1 MSPARTVV
9 LESDIAPAA
18 GQQVEV
24 RGLYTPIA
32 LGRRPTAEPPPTHVA
47 VQLADGTRVLLEP
60 PWREPACRAAE
71 ERSVFDG
78 RLVRAVGTIL
88 VTVPEEFEGAQTPL
102 LPCLVDV
109 VSVTAGDG

>member
-1 MSPARTVV
+1 MSAARTVV
-9 LESDIAPAA
+9 HESDIGPAA

-24 RGLYTPIA
+24 RGIYTPIA
-32 LGRRPTAEPPPTHVA
+32 LGRRPSAEPAPTHVA

-60 PWREPACRAAE
+60 PWRPTACRDAAE
-71 ERSVFDG
+71 RSAHDG
-78 RLVRAVGTIL
+78 RPVRAVGTIL
-88 VTVPEEFEGAQTPL
+88 VSVPEEFEGAQTPL